1 MELLCWRADWQG
13 FGSRGANDVATGG
26 HGSTDEMRKAMI
38 GSRWRKIFRDLW
50 RYKVRTIIVTLIAS

>member
-1 MELLCWRADWQG
+1 
-13 FGSRGANDVATGG
+13 VATGG